1 MHKCAFSAVD
11 PRSAMGA
18 TLSLNKKTVWE
29 DEDKPFL
36 KKCSNSYTNNLY

>member
-18 TLSLNKKTVWE
+18 TLSLNKKSLRRWR
-29 DEDKPFL
+29 
-36 KKCSNSYTNNLY
+36 